1 MTNLIGKN
9 LGNYR
14 ITGLL
19 NTGGMGEVYQGSTTQ
34 MPEIQ
39 VALKVINPAWITQP
53 EGRAHFLHEVESL
66 DKLDHPNIVR
76 LRDCGADPA
85 TGLLYLVMDLI
96 SGGSLRGLIADHRQ
110 RGIAVPL
117 DLALAL
123 AHQATEGL
131 AYAHR
136 QGILHQDIKPENLLL
151 QPVTGTDTA
160 SPYILKIADFGL
172 TRLRQGIVG
181 SPFQP
186 SSGALWVTL
195 TYAAPEQLQGLT
207 VDERSDIYA
216 LGVVLYELLSGQP
229 PFSIDVGDVTAAS
242 EYHSNMLP
250 VLPRT
255 YRPDLPDEVEAL
267 IMRCLAKDPAQRFA
281 TASEIGAALQ
291 RSMLPGTPPPQRP
304 QWAKPGVI
312 QPHDLPSGTHT
323 TPSSRSEQPLS
334 AHAIVPPTL
343 CIRDRAGQ
351 QRMVPLPGVV
361 SVVGRNAD
369 CDIVLTSPRVSR
381 NHLRLEWDGTQVFVT
396 DLDSAN
402 GTRLDGQDVPPN
414 QRTLLPPEAR
424 VQAGHDTFWWQQPG
438 DMPQSLTV
446 AIDPCEAHLIHEA
459 VAPAVDSEQDTA
471 QSMPGQGT

>member
-1 MTNLIGKN
+1 MTNLIDKN

-19 NTGGMGEVYQGSTTQ
+19 DTGGMGEVYQGSTTQ

-39 VALKVINPAWITQP
+39 VALKVMNPAWITQP
-53 EGRAHFLHEVESL
+53 EGRARFLHEAKSL
-66 DKLDHPNIVR
+66 DKLDHPHIVR

-96 SGGSLRGLIADHRQ
+96 SGGSLRGLIDDYRQ
-110 RGIAVPL
+110 RGVAVPL
-117 DLALAL
+117 DLVLAL

-131 AYAHR
+131 AYAHG
-136 QGILHQDIKPENLLL
+136 QGIIHQDIKPENLLL
-151 QPVTGTDTA
+151 QPVSGTDTA

-181 SPFQP
+181 SPLQT
-186 SSGALWVTL
+186 SSSAPWVTL

-229 PFSIDVGDVTAAS
+229 PFSIGVGDVTAAR
-242 EYHSNMLP
+242 EYYSTMLP
-250 VLPRT
+250 VSPRT
-255 YRPDLPDEVEAL
+255 HRPDLPIAVEAI

-281 TASEIGAALQ
+281 TADEVVAALQ
-291 RSMLPGTPPPQRP
+291 RIISPGTPPPRHQPQQRERTE
-304 QWAKPGVI
+304 KI
-312 QPHDLPSGTHT
+312 SLPE
-323 TPSSRSEQPLS
+323 TPAETPDSSPPVP
-334 AHAIVPPTL
+334 APVPPVL
-343 CIRDRAGQ
+343 CIRDRARQ
-351 QRMVPLPGVV
+351 QRTVHLPGAV
-361 SVVGRNAD
+361 SVIGRNAD

-446 AIDPCEAHLIHEA
+446 AIDPCEAHLINEA
-459 VAPAVDSEQDTA
+459 DAPAVDVNQDTA
-471 QSMPGQGT
+471 QIMPGQGT